1 MQGCT
6 SSRQPARGIGDDA
19 VLDYHGP
26 QQLSARHPTTASH
39 TGAYRSRA
47 TDHWEVYL
55 LDHPRGSAGAAER
68 CGAATGVSGRMSMR
82 HPVSRAARRAFW
94 PSFPIASESW

>member
-1 MQGCT
+1 MLTDLKVLACLQLPARGTPAAFGVEWPRQAEGPRERPATLGEIEAPENGVQGCT

-26 QQLSARHPTTASH
+26 QQLGARHPTTASH

-47 TDHWEVYL
+47 TDH
-55 LDHPRGSAGAAER
+55 
-68 CGAATGVSGRMSMR
+68 
-82 HPVSRAARRAFW
+82 
-94 PSFPIASESW
+94 